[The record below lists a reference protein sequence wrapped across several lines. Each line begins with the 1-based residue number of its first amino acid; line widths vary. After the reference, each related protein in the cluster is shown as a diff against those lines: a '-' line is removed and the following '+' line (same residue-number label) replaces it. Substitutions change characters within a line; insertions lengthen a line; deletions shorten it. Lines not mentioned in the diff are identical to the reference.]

1 MKTKILATVIACM
14 AVLTAS
20 TQTVDLKRF
29 FQVKNYQIGTS
40 YRYTTD
46 YNIAKNIWTDY
57 RAGMQFVLFDFCGV
71 QTDASIPDTQIET
84 LSAWLTINDMYGREH
99 FRTDSFSRKILDEV
113 NEYLEFE
120 SGNEDSTSTPIIQSF
135 NFERGGVYAYR
146 TNIDFID
153 YDKRDTITIK
163 DDPTLRI
170 SCNTV
175 VKRGSDVNVMAF
187 YNTGYPFD
195 INSLT
200 GNEYAKVTVYKH
212 ITDST
217 AAEMSTQQ
225 FQLHLKDEA
234 HPLVAAIDT
243 LDLRIQKPEPGA
255 YTMRFESNWN
265 AVKNRD
271 LPISVQD
278 TLRATVSL
286 DKQTYNL
293 STDKKAR
300 LNLTMDYGYPHISAM
315 KPDTIPTIRISAVIK
330 ESAQHGDTIFCDS
343 LKMANDSLQTKDL
356 LYKGDWELDLTQI
369 DQSKLNGT
377 SAEKQLHVTIS
388 FNGQKQYAAV
398 LPVSI
403 VSNATGIPRVSTSD
417 QNDAPAY
424 SINGTRVNPKHRLPA
439 GIYIRGG
446 KKMIVR

>member
-1 MKTKILATVIACM
+1 MLMKTKLLATVIACM
-14 AVLTAS
+14 VVLTAS

-29 FQVKNYQIGTS
+29 FQVKNTFKTS
-40 YRYTTD
+40 DRYTSDFISELYTD
-46 YNIAKNIWTDY
+46 EGY
-57 RAGMQFVLFDFCGV
+57 RAGMQVLNFILIGL
-71 QTDASIPDTQIET
+71 QTDCQIPDTQLDT
-84 LSAWLTINDMYGREH
+84 LTALFTMNDMYGREH
-99 FRTDSFSRKILDEV
+99 LRFDNSKEVLDDV
-113 NEYLEFE
+113 NEYLAC
-120 SGNEDSTSTPIIQSF
+120 STGNEDEDTTTHDQTIAF
-135 NFERGGVYAYR
+135 MRGGVYATHDYA
-146 TNIDFID
+146 DFID

-170 SCNTV
+170 SGNTA

-195 INSLT
+195 INSLK
-200 GNEYAKVTVYKH
+200 GNEWAKVTVYKH

-255 YTMRFESNWN
+255 YTLRFESNWN
-265 AVKNRD
+265 AVKDRD
-271 LPISVQD
+271 LSISVQD

-293 STDKKAR
+293 ATDKKAR
-300 LNLTMDYGYPHISAM
+300 LNLAMDYGYPHISAVES
-315 KPDTIPTIRISAVIK
+315 DIIPTIRIYAAIK
-330 ESAQHGDTIFCDS
+330 ENEEKGDTLFCDS

-356 LYKGDWELDLTQI
+356 LYKGDWELDLTKI

-377 SAEKQLHVTIS
+377 SSEKQLHVTIK
-388 FNGQKQYAAV
+388 FNGQQQYAAV

-403 VSNATGIPRVSTSD
+403 LTNTTSITQVSTSEQED
-417 QNDAPAY
+417 DSVY
-424 SINGTRVNPKHRLPA
+424 SLNGMRINPKRKLPA
-439 GIYIRGG
+439 GIYIRKG
-446 KKMIVR
+446 KKVIIN

>member
-1 MKTKILATVIACM
+1 M

-20 TQTVDLKRF
+20 TQTTDLKRF
-29 FQVKNYQIGTS
+29 FEINDYFIWTEQKF
-40 YRYTTD
+40 TTD
-46 YNIAKNIWTDY
+46 FHTEIY
-57 RAGMQFVLFDFCGV
+57 RGDGYLAGMQVIRYIFTGV
-71 QTDASIPDTQIET
+71 QKDETVPNTPLDT
-84 LSAWLTINDMYGREH
+84 LTAFSSFTDMYGREH
-99 FRTDSFSRKILDEV
+99 WRDDNSKNILSAVNRYIKFSAIRKTFDTCLT
-113 NEYLEFE
+113 L
-120 SGNEDSTSTPIIQSF
+120 S
-135 NFERGGVYAYR
+135 RGGVYAVR
-146 TNIDFID
+146 TYIDFLEF
-153 YDKRDTITIK
+153 DKRDTITIK

-170 SCNTV
+170 KGETV
-175 VKRGSDVNVMAF
+175 VKTGNDVNVMAF

-300 LNLTMDYGYPHISAM
+300 LNLTMDYGYPHIFAV

-356 LYKGDWELDLTQI
+356 FYKGDWELDLTKI

-377 SAEKQLHVTIS
+377 GSEKQLHVTIS
-388 FNGQKQYAAV
+388 FNSQKQYAAV

-403 VSNATGIPRVSTSD
+403 MPNTTDIPNVSASD
-417 QNDAPAY
+417 KNDE
-424 SINGTRVNPKHRLPA
+424 SVFMINGMRVNPKRRLPA

-446 KKMIVR
+446 KKIIVK

>member
-1 MKTKILATVIACM
+1 MV
-14 AVLTAS
+14 VLTAS
-20 TQTVDLKRF
+20 TQTTDLKRF
-29 FQVKNYQIGTS
+29 FEINDYFIRTEQ
-40 YRYTTD
+40 RLTTD
-46 YNIAKNIWTDY
+46 FNLEKYQGEEY
-57 RAGMQFVLFDFCGV
+57 LAGWQAVNYKFTGV
-71 QTDASIPDTQIET
+71 QKDETVPNTPLDT
-84 LSAWLTINDMYGREH
+84 LTAFSSFTDMYGREH
-99 FRTDSFSRKILDEV
+99 WRDDNSKNILSAV
-113 NEYLEFE
+113 NRYIKY
-120 SGNEDSTSTPIIQSF
+120 SAVRSTFVTGPTLS
-135 NFERGGVYAYR
+135 RGGVYAYR

-217 AAEMSTQQ
+217 AEEMSTQQ

-255 YTMRFESNWN
+255 YTMRFESNWD

-278 TLRATVSL
+278 TLRATVCL

-403 VSNATGIPRVSTSD
+403 MSNATGIPRVSTSD

>member
-1 MKTKILATVIACM
+1 M

-20 TQTVDLKRF
+20 TQTTDLKRF
-29 FQVKNYQIGTS
+29 FQVKNTFKTS
-40 YRYTTD
+40 YRYTSDFISELYTGEG
-46 YNIAKNIWTDY
+46 Y
-57 RAGMQFVLFDFCGV
+57 RAGMQSWTFQLICL
-71 QTDASIPDTQIET
+71 QTDEQIPDIQIDT
-84 LSAWLTINDMYGREH
+84 LTALFTMNDMYGREH
-99 FRTDSFSRKILDEV
+99 LRFDESKDVLNEV
-113 NEYLEFE
+113 NEYLAF
-120 SGNEDSTSTPIIQSF
+120 SAGNEDGSTASF
-135 NFERGGVYAYR
+135 SPTLDFMRGGVYATHEY
-146 TNIDFID
+146 IDFID

-175 VKRGSDVNVMAF
+175 VKRGCDVNVMAF

-300 LNLTMDYGYPHISAM
+300 LNLTMDYGYPHIFAV

-356 LYKGDWELDLTQI
+356 FYKGDWELDLTKI

-377 SAEKQLHVTIS
+377 GSEKQLHVTIS

-403 VSNATGIPRVSTSD
+403 MPNTTDITNVSASG
-417 QNDAPAY
+417 QNDESVY
-424 SINGTRVNPKHRLPA
+424 TINGTRVNPKRRLPA

-446 KKMIVR
+446 KKIIVK

>member
-1 MKTKILATVIACM
+1 M

-20 TQTVDLKRF
+20 TQTTDLKRF
-29 FQVKNYQIGTS
+29 FEINDYFIRTEQ
-40 YRYTTD
+40 RLTTD
-46 YNIAKNIWTDY
+46 FNLEKYQGEEY
-57 RAGMQFVLFDFCGV
+57 LAGWQAVNYKFTGV
-71 QTDASIPDTQIET
+71 QKDETVPNTPLDT
-84 LSAWLTINDMYGREH
+84 LTAFSSFTDMYGREH
-99 FRTDSFSRKILDEV
+99 WRDDNSKNILSAV
-113 NEYLEFE
+113 NRYIKY
-120 SGNEDSTSTPIIQSF
+120 SAVRSTFVTGPTLS
-135 NFERGGVYAYR
+135 RGGVYAVR
-146 TNIDFID
+146 TYIDFLEF
-153 YDKRDTITIK
+153 DKRDTITIK

-175 VKRGSDVNVMAF
+175 VKRGNDVNVMAF

-300 LNLTMDYGYPHISAM
+300 LNLTMDYGYPHIFAV

-330 ESAQHGDTIFCDS
+330 ESTQQGDTIFCDS

-356 LYKGDWELDLTQI
+356 LYKGDWELDLTKI

-377 SAEKQLHVTIS
+377 GSEKQLHVTIS

-403 VSNATGIPRVSTSD
+403 MPNTTNIPNVSASE
-417 QNDAPAY
+417 QNEEAIYTID
-424 SINGTRVNPKHRLPA
+424 GTRVNPKRRLPA

-446 KKMIVR
+446 KKIIVK

>member
-29 FQVKNYQIGTS
+29 FEINDYFIRTEQ
-40 YRYTTD
+40 RLTTD
-46 YNIAKNIWTDY
+46 FNLEKYQGEEY
-57 RAGMQFVLFDFCGV
+57 LAGWQAVNYKFTGV
-71 QTDASIPDTQIET
+71 QKDETVPNTPLDT
-84 LSAWLTINDMYGREH
+84 LTAFSSFTDMYGREH
-99 FRTDSFSRKILDEV
+99 WRDDNSKNILSAV
-113 NEYLEFE
+113 NRYIKY
-120 SGNEDSTSTPIIQSF
+120 SAVRSTFVTGPTLS
-135 NFERGGVYAYR
+135 RGGVYAVR
-146 TNIDFID
+146 TYIDFLEF
-153 YDKRDTITIK
+153 DKRDTITIK

-403 VSNATGIPRVSTSD
+403 MSNATGITHISASG
-417 QNDAPAY
+417 QNEEAVY
-424 SINGTRVNPKHRLPA
+424 TLNGVRVNPKHRLPA
-439 GIYIRGG
+439 GVYIRNG
-446 KKMIVR
+446 KKAVVK

>member
-29 FQVKNYQIGTS
+29 FEINDYFIRTEQ
-40 YRYTTD
+40 RLTTD
-46 YNIAKNIWTDY
+46 FNLEKYQGEEY
-57 RAGMQFVLFDFCGV
+57 LAGWQAVNYKFTGV
-71 QTDASIPDTQIET
+71 QKDETVPNTPLDT
-84 LSAWLTINDMYGREH
+84 LTAFSSFTDMYGREH
-99 FRTDSFSRKILDEV
+99 WRDDNSKNILSAV
-113 NEYLEFE
+113 NRYIKY
-120 SGNEDSTSTPIIQSF
+120 SAVRSTFVTGPTLS
-135 NFERGGVYAYR
+135 RGGVYAVR
-146 TNIDFID
+146 TYIDFLEF
-153 YDKRDTITIK
+153 DKRDTITIK

-217 AAEMSTQQ
+217 AEEMSTQQ

-255 YTMRFESNWN
+255 YTMRFESNWD

-403 VSNATGIPRVSTSD
+403 MSNATGITHISASG
-417 QNDAPAY
+417 QNEEAVY
-424 SINGTRVNPKHRLPA
+424 TLNGVRVNPKHRLPA
-439 GIYIRGG
+439 GVYIRNG
-446 KKMIVR
+446 KKAVVK